1 MKEEI
6 RLSVGIPTY
15 NQGEYLGEC
24 IQSLLD
30 QTVQPL
36 EIVVSNNHCTDC
48 TDEVLE
54 KFRGRIRVIRPP
66 SHIPMFPNFNYL
78 VSQLSGEWFSVLC
91 SDDVAKKDFV
101 KILTQGINASS
112 KAVLVHAPYELI
124 DKQGKSLGVKRFKK
138 VRRITSPPDTFNQ
151 ELPNSK
157 VCLPAS
163 AVRKDTWRKVGG
175 FPEQCGICADWG
187 FTVLIS
193 PEGDFIYQPETVMS
207 YRYQYRPELDRAR
220 HMEWLQ
226 NDSVIYTQI
235 VPKVMKKLADVNA
248 RKVRRMGQKR
258 LHGALSLLSRMLG
271 PEEKQEVV
279 RAVNE
284 WAEEYGCEVELA
296 RFAAGDILP
305 RRTGLYLVV
314 KVLRNLLR
322 F

>member
-91 SDDVAKKDFV
+91 SDDIAKKDYV

-124 DKQGKSLGVKRFKK
+124 DKQGKSMGVKRFKK
-138 VRRITSPPDTFNQ
+138 LKRITSPPDTFYQ
-151 ELPNSK
+151 ELPNPK
-157 VCLPAS
+157 VCLSAS
-163 AVRKDTWRKVGG
+163 AYRKDTWRKVGG

-187 FTVLIS
+187 FTLLIS
-193 PEGDFIYQPETVMS
+193 AEGDFIYQSEPAVS

-220 HMEWLQ
+220 HIEWLR
-226 NDSVIYTQI
+226 NDSVIYMQI
-235 VPKVMKKLADVNA
+235 VPKAMKKLANVNA
-248 RKVRRMGQKR
+248 RRVRRMGQKR
-258 LHGALSLLSRMLG
+258 LHGELYLSSRLLG
-271 PEEKQEVV
+271 PEERVEAVQL
-279 RAVNE
+279 VNE
-284 WAEEYGCEVELA
+284 WAKEYGCEEELA
-296 RFAAGDILP
+296 RYAAGEILP
-305 RRTGLYLVV
+305 RRTGLYLIL
-314 KVLRNLLR
+314 KALRNLLR